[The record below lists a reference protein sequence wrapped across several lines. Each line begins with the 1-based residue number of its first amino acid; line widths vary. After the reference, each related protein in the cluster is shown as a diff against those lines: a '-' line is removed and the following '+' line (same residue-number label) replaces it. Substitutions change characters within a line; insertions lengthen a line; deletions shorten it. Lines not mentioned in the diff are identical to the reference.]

1 MLWLALR
8 FPRLVLEVLSR
19 GRAPLETERAP
30 WAVADAGRVLACDA
44 RAEAL
49 GVRPGMRLAA
59 AWALASQLHVWPS
72 NQAAKQET
80 LEGIAAWMCR
90 FTPRVSLQMPNGV
103 LAEIEG
109 SLRLFHGL
117 ATMVE
122 QIRAGVDQMG
132 LTPTLAVAPTARGA
146 WWLASAGQEALILD
160 RAVLEMALAS
170 LPIAVACDRPDALDL
185 LHNIG
190 ITTIGELR
198 GLPREGVAR
207 RFGQALLDGL
217 DQALGRVPEPRNF
230 FAPPLRFAAKLEL
243 PGEVTHAEG
252 VLFAVRRLLVQLEG
266 LLTAR
271 QAGVRR
277 FLLTLLHRNVNPT
290 VLDLGLASP
299 CREVERFMQLLRE
312 RLSAHRLV
320 KPVEAIRIEAENFVP
335 LHAGT
340 VDLFKG
346 SHAESEAW
354 ARLVERLQARLG
366 SEAVHGLGLHPEHR
380 PERAWRAIAAEDR
393 PLCADQSSGAR
404 PLWLIEPPRRLKEKG
419 GVPLDAG
426 PLELLAGP
434 ERIESGWWDEGE
446 IARDYF
452 IARAPSAALL
462 WVFRERGTT
471 GGWYLHGMFA

>member
-1 MLWLALR
+1 M
-8 FPRLVLEVLSR
+8 
-19 GRAPLETERAP
+19 T
-30 WAVADAGRVLACDA
+30 
-44 RAEAL
+44 
-49 GVRPGMRLAA
+49 LAA
-59 AWALASQLHVWPS
+59 AWALASQLDVSPS
-72 NQAAKQET
+72 DQAAKQET
-80 LEGIAAWMCR
+80 LEGVAAWMCR
-90 FTPRVSLQMPNGV
+90 FTPRVSLQMPDGI

-109 SLRLFHGL
+109 SLRLFRGL
-117 ATMVE
+117 VTMVE
-122 QIRAGVDQMG
+122 RIRAGVEQMG

-146 WWLASAGQEALILD
+146 WWLASAGRETLILD
-160 RAVLEMALAS
+160 RAVLETALAT
-170 LPIAVACDRPDALDL
+170 LPVAVAYDKPDALDL

-217 DQALGRVPEPRNF
+217 EQALGRVPEPRNF

-243 PGEVTHAEG
+243 PGEVSHVEG
-252 VLFAVRRLLVQLEG
+252 VLFAAQRLLVQLEG
-266 LLTAR
+266 LLAAR

-277 FLLTLLHRNVNPT
+277 FLLMLLYRNANPT

-312 RLSAHRLV
+312 RLSAYKLA
-320 KPVEAIRIEAENFVP
+320 KPVDAIRIEAENFVP

-340 VDLFKG
+340 VDLFG
-346 SHAESEAW
+346 GFYAESEAW

-366 SEAVHGLGLHPEHR
+366 SEAVHGLDLHLEHR
-380 PERAWRAIAAEDR
+380 PERAWRALAAEER
-393 PLCADQSSGAR
+393 PLCGDESVDVR
-404 PLWLIEPPRRLKEKG
+404 PLWLVEPPRRLKEKG
-419 GVPLDAG
+419 GVPLDGG

-434 ERIESGWWDEGE
+434 ERIESGWWDENE

-452 IARAPSAALL
+452 VARAPSAALL